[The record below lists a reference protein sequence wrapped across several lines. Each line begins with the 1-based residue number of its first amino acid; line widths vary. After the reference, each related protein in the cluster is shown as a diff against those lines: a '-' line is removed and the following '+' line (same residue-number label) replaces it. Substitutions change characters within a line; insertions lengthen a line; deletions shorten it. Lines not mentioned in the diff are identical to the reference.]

1 MPKKTII
8 CPISG
13 IEMKITDCSS
23 CKEHCNKIMLAILDD
38 CKNLNDI
45 ISLNKKVNNALNGN
59 DAIIVSNSITG
70 GAEAIASINN
80 FEFVYSWSKDKE
92 FESIPEMVSRHQKS
106 AVICTSKKTC
116 DSFINE
122 LKKINVN
129 RGIPI
134 RLWTL

>member
-45 ISLNKKVNNALNGN
+45 ISLNKKVNNALDGK
-59 DAIIVSNSITG
+59 DAIIVSNNITG
-70 GAEAIASINN
+70 SAEAIASANN
-80 FEFVYSWSKDKE
+80 FEFIYSWSKNKK
-92 FESIPEMVSRHQKS
+92 FGSIPEMVLRHQKS
-106 AVICTSKKTC
+106 VVVCTSKDTC
-116 DSFINE
+116 DSFIEE
-122 LKKINVN
+122 LKKLKVN
-129 RGIPI
+129 RRIPI